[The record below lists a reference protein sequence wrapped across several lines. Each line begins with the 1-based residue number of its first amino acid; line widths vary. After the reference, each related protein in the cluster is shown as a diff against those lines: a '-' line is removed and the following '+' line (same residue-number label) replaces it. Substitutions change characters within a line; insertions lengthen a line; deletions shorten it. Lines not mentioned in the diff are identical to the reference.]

1 MPRTNRPGAPAA
13 VDLTRFLPMFFQET
27 EDHLATMEGYLLRLD
42 LRSPDL
48 EALNSIFR
56 AAHSVKGNSTIF
68 GATRLA
74 DVMHRIETILDHIR
88 KEELQP
94 THNVISLLLE
104 ACDTVREELRCLKD
118 AADADPTALQAMYE
132 RLTQLA
138 QSDAAPPATLHEA
151 AAPATRRSARFRIE
165 VHLPEG
171 KDITALP
178 LAELYAELGTLGRVE
193 DVQASGGASSAP
205 ALSLFLL
212 TPERQQVVRAKL
224 VSLLGTHNVRVERQD
239 ARPRPALPA
248 GTALPARATSTG
260 SAAYGLFPQ
269 EHSSIGPYDRSVGS
283 VTQTGV
289 LDSSALG
296 RRSMDHDPSGSASGR
311 RATDRGYFDRSS
323 IRVDVAKVDRLLN
336 LVGELVIAQSMLT
349 EATQRSGAGQ
359 DAGLRDSVA
368 YVGRQTRDLQEA
380 VMGIRLLP
388 LDFLFSRMPRLV
400 RDLAHKLGKDVELVM
415 HGGDAELDKEL
426 IEKLGDPLM
435 HLVRNSLDHGIE
447 LPALREAAGKSRRGS
462 IQLRAVHQGG
472 GILVEVEDDGAGF
485 DREKILRK
493 AEERGLRVHPG
504 MSDEEVWQFVFAP
517 GFTTAEEVSDV
528 SGRGVGMDVVK
539 RNIGA
544 LSGHVD
550 VRSSRGGGTTIAM
563 RLPLTL
569 AILDGMIVEIGG
581 ESFIVPL
588 SFISEA
594 FLPQPGQIKSITS
607 GPQVVQV
614 RESYVPLLDLEPLL
628 HIRRE
633 AARPQAGIA
642 IVVEAD
648 GRRAALAV
656 ERLLGQQQ
664 VVIKSLEA
672 NYRRIPGIAGAT
684 VLGNGRVALIL
695 DVNALMRAGLAPM
708 KGVETLEAL
717 QG

>member
-1 MPRTNRPGAPAA
+1 MPRTNRPGSRA
-13 VDLTRFLPMFFQET
+13 VDLSRFLPMFFQET
-27 EDHLATMEGYLLRLD
+27 EEHLAIMEGHLLRLD
-42 LRSPDL
+42 WHSPDA
-48 EALNSIFR
+48 EALNSVFR

-88 KEELQP
+88 KQELQP

-104 ACDTVREELRCLKD
+104 ACDTVREELRGLKD
-118 AADADPTALQAMYE
+118 SADTDPAALQAVYE

-138 QSDAAPPATLHEA
+138 QSDAAPSAAPLEA
-151 AAPATRRSARFRIE
+151 APRRSARFRIE

-171 KDITALP
+171 QDITALP
-178 LAELYAELGTLGRVE
+178 LAQLYAELGTLGRVE
-193 DVQASGGASSAP
+193 DVHASGGASGVP

-212 TPERQQVVRAKL
+212 TPERQQLVRAKL
-224 VSLLGTHNVRVERQD
+224 VSLLGADNVHVKQQD
-239 ARPRPALPA
+239 AAPRPSLPTGCALPA
-248 GTALPARATSTG
+248 HATGTANT
-260 SAAYGLFPQ
+260 AYGLFTPQ
-269 EHSSIGPYDRSVGS
+269 RSSGGTYDRSGS
-283 VTQTGV
+283 VTQTGAF
-289 LDSSALG
+289 DSSALG
-296 RRSMDHDPSGSASGR
+296 RRSMDLDPGRSGFGR
-311 RATDRGYFDRSS
+311 RATDRAHFDRSS

-349 EATQRSGAGQ
+349 EASQRSGAAQ
-359 DAGLRDSVA
+359 DTGLRDSIA
-368 YVGRQTRDLQEA
+368 YVARQTRDLQEA

-388 LDFLFSRMPRLV
+388 LDFLFSRVPRLV
-400 RDLAHKLGKDVELVM
+400 RDLAHKLNKDVELIM

-426 IEKLGDPLM
+426 IEKLADPLM

-447 LPALREAAGKSRRGS
+447 PPALREAAGKSRRGS
-462 IQLRAVHQGG
+462 VQLRAVHQGG
-472 GILVEVEDDGAGF
+472 GILVEVQDDGAGF

-493 AEERGLRVHPG
+493 AEERGLHVHAG
-504 MSDEEVWQFVFAP
+504 MSDEEVWQLVFVP
-517 GFTTAEEVSDV
+517 GFTTVDEVSDV
-528 SGRGVGMDVVK
+528 SGRGVGLDVVK
-539 RNIGA
+539 RNINA

-550 VRSSRGGGTTIAM
+550 VRSSRGRGATIAM

-569 AILDGMIVEIGG
+569 AILEGMTVEIGG

-594 FLPQPGQIKSITS
+594 LLPTPGQIKTIAS

-614 RESYVPLLDLEPLL
+614 RDSYVPLLDLEPLL

-633 AARPQAGIA
+633 TVRKEQVIA
-642 IVVEAD
+642 IVIEAD

-695 DVNALMRAGLAPM
+695 DVNALMRVGLAPM
-708 KGVETLEAL
+708 KGMETLDTIH
-717 QG
+717 G